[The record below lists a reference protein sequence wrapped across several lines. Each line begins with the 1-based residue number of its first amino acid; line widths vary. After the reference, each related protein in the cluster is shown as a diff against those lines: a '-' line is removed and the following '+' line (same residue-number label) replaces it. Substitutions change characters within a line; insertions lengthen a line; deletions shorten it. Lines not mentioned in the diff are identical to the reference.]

1 VVLQWFPHATACN
14 KRNQIDNLTDCHEA
28 FNPTNVVFDNEDED
42 SKNSDINSRDL
53 TNTNNKI
60 NGLASREKSTGS
72 RDVYHKT

>member
-1 VVLQWFPHATACN
+1 MVLQWFPHATPCN
-14 KRNQIDNLTDCHEA
+14 KGNQRDNLTDCHEA

-53 TNTNNKI
+53 TNTNKI